1 MDLGL
6 KGKVVGITGG
16 SSGIGEAVAL
26 AFAAEG
32 AFVAVCGRSPEKL
45 DELKKKFDA
54 EGYPLYTEAL
64 DVADLPAL
72 EAFVRHVGAWQGHL
86 DVWINNA
93 GLNIRKYFEEYTPD
107 EFDRIIGT
115 DMKAVFFGSQYA
127 AAELRKSGGGAI
139 INTSSFS
146 SLIPSGNVGPY
157 AAAKAAVNNM
167 TAHMSSSLAPDGI
180 RVNAVIPGMV
190 VTPLT
195 EKNIAAH
202 REQMVGNIAMRR
214 LARPDDLVGA
224 YLFLASEKM
233 AGYVSGTTVTVAG
246 AKLTA
251 QDPHYGWK
259 YREACTAEQAEA
271 EK

>member
-32 AFVAVCGRSPEKL
+32 ALVAVCGRNQEKL
-45 DELKKKFDA
+45 DELKKKFDEA
-54 EGYPLYTEAL
+54 GYPLYTEAL
-64 DVADLPAL
+64 DVSDLDAL
-72 EAFVRHVGAWQGHL
+72 KAFVGHCAAWQGHL

-93 GLNIRKYFEEYTPD
+93 GLNIRKYFEEYTPE
-107 EFDRIIGT
+107 EFDKIVST

-127 AAELRKSGGGAI
+127 AAEMRKTGGGAI
-139 INTSSFS
+139 INTSSFT

-157 AAAKAAVNNM
+157 SAAKAAVNNM
-167 TAHMSSSLAPDGI
+167 TAHMAASLAPDNI
-180 RVNAVIPGMV
+180 RVNAVIPGMT

-202 REQMVGNIAMRR
+202 REQMVGNISMRR
-214 LARPDDLVGA
+214 LATPDDLVGA

-233 AGYVSGTTVTVAG
+233 AGYVSGICVTVAG
-246 AKLTA
+246 AKLTT

-259 YREACTAEQAEA
+259 VRENGGLPR
-271 EK
+271 